1 MKKNFLHL
9 FESELAKA
17 EVTLAVKDISDR
29 LQKMAS
35 DISKTSVDDIPSV
48 VERIKVSHG
57 VDTGNAFGKM
67 VQDEL
72 NTLTQN
78 ILEVK
83 SKIDDQSLVLSGD
96 AKSSDLNYDTTSM
109 GSDMDSDMDMD
120 SEMDDDMDMDSEMDA
135 IDSEMGDKP
144 MKEPEEK
151 PVLGRKLKKGI
162 KNENVNRLIEKC
174 KDSKKKKII
183 EQMYHAGGKQRQK
196 VLELAKRAKK

>member
-17 EVTLAVKDISDR
+17 EVTLAVKDVSDR

-35 DISKTSVDDIPSV
+35 DISKISVDDVPSV

-57 VDTGNAFGKM
+57 VNTGNEFGKLI
-67 VQDEL
+67 QEEL

-96 AKSSDLNYDTTSM
+96 ADSSDLNYSDKPNDM
-109 GSDMDSDMDMD
+109 DMDSDMDMD
-120 SEMDDDMDMDSEMDA
+120 MDSDMG
-135 IDSEMGDKP
+135 DSEESDMEDIP
-144 MKEPEEK
+144 EPEVK
-151 PVLGRKLKKGI
+151 PVLGRKLKKSI
-162 KNENVNRLIEKC
+162 QNENVNRLIEKC

-183 EQMYHAGGKQRQK
+183 E
-196 VLELAKRAKK
+196 

>member
-57 VDTGNAFGKM
+57 VDTGNAFGKL

-72 NTLTQN
+72 NELTQH
-78 ILEVK
+78 ILDIK

-96 AKSSDLNYDTTSM
+96 AKSSDINYDTGSM
-109 GSDMDSDMDMD
+109 NMDDEMDMD
-120 SEMDDDMDMDSEMDA
+120 SEMDDMDSEMDDID
-135 IDSEMGDKP
+135 IDSDMGDKP
-144 MKEPEEK
+144 KREPEEK

-174 KDSKKKKII
+174 NDSKKKKII

>member
-57 VDTGNAFGKM
+57 VNTGNEFGKM

-72 NTLTQN
+72 NALTQN

-96 AKSSDLNYDTTSM
+96 ANSSDLDYSDTPN
-109 GSDMDSDMDMD
+109 DMDMD
-120 SEMDDDMDMDSEMDA
+120 SEMDDTDMDMDDNDTDMDM
-135 IDSEMGDKP
+135 DDMP
-144 MKEPEEK
+144 EPEVK
-151 PVLGRKLKKGI
+151 PTLGRKLKKSI
-162 KNENVNRLIEKC
+162 NNENVNRLIEMC

-183 EQMYHAGGKQRQK
+183 E
-196 VLELAKRAKK
+196 

>member
-109 GSDMDSDMDMD
+109 GSDMDMD
-120 SEMDDDMDMDSEMDA
+120 SEMDDEMDIDSEMDA

-144 MKEPEEK
+144 MKKPEEK

-174 KDSKKKKII
+174 NDSKKKKII

-196 VLELAKRAKK
+196 VLDLAKRAKK